1 MKPKRLLEA
10 TDQSLNERMQAVQNA
25 VRLAYRNAPTCCY
38 SYASIVFDDYV
49 IIQLEDGRLVQ
60 TSYTLNPDGTA
71 TLGTDATPVR
81 HSDRSAYVPISE
93 GTICFML
100 ADDDKVKEGEDASKA
115 PATGKRWAVAIIQ
128 EGMSKNR
135 NRYQRKVLQEAAPLY
150 EGAKIY
156 MDHEEE
162 TRRYGRSTQ
171 HVAGFLK
178 GVQGALLGTKESD
191 TATFALHCTAVVTK
205 PNVRQ
210 EMLEAYEE
218 GNPNLFGFSHDVQ
231 AESVTCMAEDGPFY
245 DVQRIESVSS
255 VDLVTNPAAGG
266 RVLRLVASDTKAH
279 TLLEDGR
286 MLTKMIEAIKA
297 SGNAELIAKLTALGG
312 SPNEDQVMALYQ
324 DALKPAAIV
333 PKVEAAAP
341 TPAAVTTGSA
351 QITEAQFMEVRRDGL
366 ISFVE
371 SAVGGTSL
379 HDPVK
384 DQLRTRLTAV
394 INEAKSMDALPAKS
408 WITSQVK
415 ETVDL
420 FAMLAEKNVVMPAAG
435 VPRAQVIKDRRDKIE
450 DQVDAFF
457 GVRRESQTD
466 GTVKVRLLSEAD
478 RPTMSF
484 RNFYIDV
491 TGDVSVTGL
500 VKEAR
505 KLTESLNSTS
515 FDQLLGDSITRRMVA
530 EYQLQTFNEWRGRIA
545 DVVPISDFRV
555 QRRMRFGG
563 YGNLAIVAQ
572 GAPYASMTS
581 PTDEEATYTPAK
593 RGGTEQL
600 TIEMIANDDVGAIR
614 RIPQRLS
621 RAAYQTLREFI
632 FDFMA
637 TNPTIYDG
645 GALAVAGKNNIITTA
660 LTSTNLSSARLK
672 LKKQADMSNG
682 KRIGLQARYLWVPT
696 DLEELAF
703 QLTSSDR
710 VMPDS
715 AVATTAAAAAPNY
728 HRKIG
733 IEPIT
738 VDYWTD
744 VDNYWVTAD
753 ISQTPMIEI
762 GFWGGEDPQLF
773 VQDVPNVGSLFAN
786 DALTYKMRHVY
797 GGGVLDYRGFVG
809 GIV

>member
-1 MKPKRLLEA
+1 MKNKLLEA
-10 TDQSLNERMQAVQNA
+10 TDQSLNERMAAVQNA
-25 VRLAYRNAPTCCY
+25 VRAAYRNAPTCCY

-60 TSYTLNPDGTA
+60 TSYTQNADGTV

-81 HSDRSAYVPISE
+81 HSDRSAYVPIAE
-93 GTICFML
+93 GQVCFML
-100 ADDDKVKEGEDASKA
+100 PDNDKLKEGEDAA
-115 PATGKRWAVAIIQ
+115 TAAATGKRWAIAIIE

-135 NRYQRKVLQEAAPLY
+135 NRYQRKVLQAAAPLY

-162 TRRYGRSTQ
+162 TRRYGRSTK

-178 GVQGALLGTKESD
+178 GVQGMLLGTKESD
-191 TATFALHCTAVVTK
+191 AASFALAATAVITK
-205 PNVRQ
+205 PAVRQ
-210 EMLEAYEE
+210 EMVEAYTE

-266 RVLRLVASDTKAH
+266 RVLRLVASDTTAH

-297 SGNAELIAKLTALGG
+297 SGNQELITKLTSLGAT
-312 SPNEDQVMALYQ
+312 PTEDQILGLYQ
-324 DALKPAAIV
+324 EALKAPAPATV
-333 PKVEAAAP
+333 APKVEAAPAP
-341 TPAAVTTGSA
+341 AQAPASA

-366 ISFVE
+366 IHFAE
-371 SAVGGTSL
+371 SMVTGTSL

-384 DQLRTRLTAV
+384 DDLLKRLTKA
-394 INEAKSMDALPAKS
+394 IEGAKTNAELPAKS
-408 WITSQVK
+408 WIEAQVK
-415 ETVDL
+415 ESIDL
-420 FAMLAEKNVVMPAAG
+420 FAMLAEKNVVLPAAG
-435 VPRAQVIKDRRDKIE
+435 VPRGQVIKDRRDKIE
-450 DQVDAFF
+450 DQIDAFF
-457 GVRRESQTD
+457 GVRRESQSD

-478 RPTMSF
+478 RPIMSF
-484 RNFYIDV
+484 RNIYIDV
-491 TGDVSVTGL
+491 TGDTNVTGL

-505 KLTESLNSTS
+505 KLTESLTSTS
-515 FDQLLGDSITRRMVA
+515 FDQILGDSITRRMVA
-530 EYQLQTFNEWRGRIA
+530 EYQLQTFNEWRGTIA
-545 DVVPISDFRV
+545 DVVPVTDFRT

-572 GAPYASMTS
+572 GAPYAAMTS
-581 PTDEEATYTPAK
+581 PADEEATYTPAK

-600 TIEMIANDDVGAIR
+600 TIEMIANDDVGAVR

-621 RAAYQTLREFI
+621 RAAYQTLREFV

-637 TNPTIYDG
+637 TNAIIYDG
-645 GALAVAGKNNIITTA
+645 AALAVAGKNNIITSA
-660 LTSTNLSSARLK
+660 LSSSNLSSARLK
-672 LKKQADMSNG
+672 MKKQADMSNS
-682 KRIGLQARYLWVPT
+682 KRIGLQAHYLWVPT

-703 QLTSSDR
+703 QLTTSDR
-710 VMPDS
+710 VVPDAS
-715 AVATTAAAAAPNY
+715 ISSTAAAAAPNY
-728 HRKIG
+728 HRKLG
-733 IEPIT
+733 IEART

-753 ISQTPMIEI
+753 VSQTPLLEI

-773 VQDVPNVGSLFAN
+773 VQDTPNVGSLFSN
-786 DALTYKMRHVY
+786 DAITYKMRHVY
-797 GGGVLDYRGFVG
+797 GGAVMDFRGFVG
-809 GIV
+809 GIL